1 MYVGS
6 PLAIPSRRYLASDAD
21 TPSWPLVAVNP
32 SVSVP
37 LASLFCDALFNH
49 RIILARGS
57 DGFPI
62 STRQALNVGA
72 PVVRACACESVS
84 PTLWRDDAA
93 RAAARGA
100 GRRVERLNGNHIVY
114 IERRYRRPS
123 QDFLAAVDDEKT
135 FELDTDNGKL

>member
-84 PTLWRDDAA
+84 RLFWGA
-93 RAAARGA
+93 RRCSSRRRCRYGA
-100 GRRVERLNGNHIVY
+100 SASGATELKTEIIVY
-114 IERRYRRPS
+114 I
-123 QDFLAAVDDEKT
+123 
-135 FELDTDNGKL
+135 